1 MSSSL
6 DSQQE
11 ILQPTESGRNAYIED
26 DYLNVY
32 RNMIVSVSHCAHS
45 MSWRIEIGYV
55 SK

>member
-1 MSSSL
+1 MSSAL

-11 ILQPTESGRNAYIED
+11 ILQLESGRNAYIED
-26 DYLNVY
+26 DYLNVF

-55 SK
+55 LK